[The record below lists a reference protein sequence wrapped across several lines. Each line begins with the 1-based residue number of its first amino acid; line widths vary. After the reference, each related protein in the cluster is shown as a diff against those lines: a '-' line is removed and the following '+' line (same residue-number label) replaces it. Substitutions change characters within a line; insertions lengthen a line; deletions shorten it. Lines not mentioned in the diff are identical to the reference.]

1 MLNTSC
7 FIVSIANPEDGSDAG
22 KIRMFE
28 VCDSKETDAFGRDLD
43 LNYDGNILVAGS
55 KGGSYYMAL
64 KSKLQ

>member
-1 MLNTSC
+1 M
-7 FIVSIANPEDGSDAG
+7 ANPEDGSDTG

-28 VCDSKETDAFGRDLD
+28 VCNSKETDAFGRDLD

-55 KGGSYYMAL
+55 KSGYYFLAL